1 MGPLRVTTF
10 RYPVCCARYARSGSL
25 QIRLRPLPTLTT
37 RELAMS
43 KSACVLFSAL
53 LIALPASGAEIFKCV
68 AKDGTD
74 LYQNFPCGIDSIGS
88 VATKAPTEKAGVA
101 QSDSKQ
107 AKPNASLPAGV
118 AAGKSII
125 AQSEPRIGMT
135 TEEVRAMWGEPT
147 DTRWE
152 EPGEGDLSEVWS
164 YGDSRSVRF
173 VKDRVSAI
181 QK

>member
-1 MGPLRVTTF
+1 M
-10 RYPVCCARYARSGSL
+10 A
-25 QIRLRPLPTLTT
+25 
-37 RELAMS
+37 
-43 KSACVLFSAL
+43 KSVSIFWFLLLVAPFASAQ
-53 LIALPASGAEIFKCV
+53 IFKCV

-88 VATKAPTEKAGVA
+88 MPTNGQSEKAGLA

-107 AKPNASLPAGV
+107 AKPNASPPAGV

-135 TEEVRAMWGEPT
+135 TMEVRAMWGEPT
-147 DTRWE
+147 DTLWE
-152 EPGEGDLSEVWS
+152 EPGVGDRSELWS
-164 YGDSRSVRF
+164 YGSSRTVRF
-173 VKDRVSAI
+173 VKNHVFAI

>member
-1 MGPLRVTTF
+1 VAKSVGILSFLLLVAPL
-10 RYPVCCARYARSGSL
+10 
-25 QIRLRPLPTLTT
+25 
-37 RELAMS
+37 
-43 KSACVLFSAL
+43 
-53 LIALPASGAEIFKCV
+53 ASAEISKCV

-88 VATKAPTEKAGVA
+88 MPTNGQSEKAGLA
-101 QSDSKQ
+101 QSDSKR
-107 AKPNASLPAGV
+107 AKPNASPPAGV

-125 AQSEPRIGMT
+125 AQSEPRIGTT

-152 EPGEGDLSEVWS
+152 EPGEGDVYELWS
-164 YGDSRSVRF
+164 YGNSRSVRF

>member
-1 MGPLRVTTF
+1 M
-10 RYPVCCARYARSGSL
+10 A
-25 QIRLRPLPTLTT
+25 
-37 RELAMS
+37 
-43 KSACVLFSAL
+43 KSVSIFWFLLLVAPFASAQ
-53 LIALPASGAEIFKCV
+53 IFKCV

-88 VATKAPTEKAGVA
+88 MPTNGQSEKAGLA

-107 AKPNASLPAGV
+107 AKPNASPPAGG

-135 TEEVRAMWGEPT
+135 TMEVRAMWGEPT
-147 DTRWE
+147 DTRWD
-152 EPGEGDLSEVWS
+152 EPGEGDLSELWS
-164 YGDSRSVRF
+164 YGNSRSVRF

>member
-1 MGPLRVTTF
+1 MGRFVGTFGVLLLVAPL
-10 RYPVCCARYARSGSL
+10 A
-25 QIRLRPLPTLTT
+25 
-37 RELAMS
+37 
-43 KSACVLFSAL
+43 SAQ
-53 LIALPASGAEIFKCV
+53 IFKCV

-88 VATKAPTEKAGVA
+88 MPTNAQSEKAGLA
-101 QSDSKQ
+101 QSDSKR
-107 AKPNASLPAGV
+107 AKPNASPPAVV
-118 AAGKSII
+118 AGGKPII

-164 YGDSRSVRF
+164 YGNSRSVRF
-173 VKDRVSAI
+173 VNARVSAM

>member
-1 MGPLRVTTF
+1 MGKSVRILWFLLFVAPL
-10 RYPVCCARYARSGSL
+10 A
-25 QIRLRPLPTLTT
+25 
-37 RELAMS
+37 
-43 KSACVLFSAL
+43 SAQ
-53 LIALPASGAEIFKCV
+53 IFKCV

-88 VATKAPTEKAGVA
+88 TATNVPNEKSGVV
-101 QSDSKQ
+101 QSDSKR
-107 AKPNASLPAGV
+107 AKPNASPPAGV

-135 TEEVRAMWGEPT
+135 TEEVRALWGEPT

-152 EPGEGDLSEVWS
+152 EPGEGDLSELWS
-164 YGDSRSVRF
+164 YGNSRSVRF
-173 VKDRVSAI
+173 VENRVSAI

>member
-1 MGPLRVTTF
+1 MGRSVGIFWLLLFVAPL
-10 RYPVCCARYARSGSL
+10 ASA
-25 QIRLRPLPTLTT
+25 QI
-37 RELAMS
+37 
-43 KSACVLFSAL
+43 V
-53 LIALPASGAEIFKCV
+53 KCV

-88 VATKAPTEKAGVA
+88 MPTNGQSEKAGLA
-101 QSDSKQ
+101 QSDSKR
-107 AKPNASLPAGV
+107 AKPNASPPAGV

-125 AQSEPRIGMT
+125 AQNEPRIGMT
-135 TEEVRAMWGEPT
+135 TEEVRAIWGEPT

-152 EPGEGDLSEVWS
+152 EPGEGDLYELWS